1 MPSFSSFLCVCDTC
15 THVCVSAYPCEEK
28 DRGDIRYPA
37 LSLSAVFPRDSLSP
51 NLEPGRQPASPRY
64 FPVPH
69 TSGVMGKR
77 EQHPTF
83 VSLILMFELR
93 SSCLQLLFFYFDWGL
108 ANFYYSCFGGWMVC
122 VQLFSSSTSSIWT
135 QPLTTDKWLGLCAI
149 IFYFQTPIF
158 GF

>member
-1 MPSFSSFLCVCDTC
+1 MCVIYAHMYVCLHT
-15 THVCVSAYPCEEK
+15 CVSKRPEGTSDTLLCHSLPCS
-28 DRGDIRYPA
+28 PVTV
-37 LSLSAVFPRDSLSP
+37 SPRTWSQA
-51 NLEPGRQPASPRY
+51 GTASPKC

-69 TSGVMGKR
+69 TSGVMGKW
-77 EQHPTF
+77 EQHPAF

-93 SSCLQLLFFYFDWGL
+93 SSCLQLLFFYFDPGL

-122 VQLFSSSTSSIWT
+122 VQLLSSSTSSIWT
-135 QPLTTDKWLGLCAI
+135 QPLTTDKWLGLYTI